1 MSPQQPPTVAM
12 IQILSSRWVSAAV
25 SVAAHL
31 GVADQFAGGPRTAED
46 VARAAGA
53 HGPSVHRLLRALA
66 SVGIFAE
73 DEQGRFANTPL
84 SKTLETGP
92 GSLRALAVLFGD
104 RPVTLAWA
112 DVLHSVKTG
121 ESAFEKVHGVTPF
134 EYFAR
139 DPQFART
146 FSDAMTARS
155 SSEAHAIYAAFD
167 FGSVETLVDIAGGHG
182 FLLAG
187 VLAKNPSQRGVLFDL
202 PSVVAGA
209 QPVLERAGVT
219 SRCQVVG
226 GDFFESVPVGAD
238 GYVLKHILHD
248 WDDASCTRILKR
260 IHVAATPG
268 ARLFVLE
275 AVIAPGNAPQAG
287 KLLDLQMLVMTHGGR
302 ERTRTEWET
311 LLHAG
316 GFVLAR
322 VVDTQA
328 GISVIE
334 ATRG

>member
-1 MSPQQPPTVAM
+1 M
-12 IQILSSRWVSAAV
+12 IQVLSSRWVSAAA

-31 GVADQFAGGPRTAED
+31 GVADELARGPRTAED

-53 HGPSVHRLLRALA
+53 HGPSLHRLLRALA
-66 SVGIFAE
+66 SVGIFTE

-92 GSLRALAVLFGD
+92 GSLRALAVMLGE

-121 ESAFEKVHGVTPF
+121 ESAFEKVHGTTPF

-155 SSEAHAIYAAFD
+155 SSETHAIHAAFD
-167 FGSVETLVDIAGGHG
+167 FGAVETLVDIAGGHG

-226 GDFFESVPVGAD
+226 GDFFESVPAGAD
-238 GYVLKHILHD
+238 GYMLKHILHD
-248 WDDASCTRILKR
+248 WDDASCTRILKS
-260 IHVAATPG
+260 IHVAAKPG
-268 ARLFVLE
+268 AHLFVLD
-275 AVIAPGNAPQAG
+275 AVIAPGNAPQPG

-311 LLHAG
+311 LLCAG

-322 VVDTQA
+322 IVDTPA
-328 GISVIE
+328 GISVID